1 LYFSYTENKTIDG
14 QVILDMDGNGD
25 LNNWMVERKVMKVVE
40 RETKR
45 VIVEI
50 EKREEIFFFFEF
62 VNHQINNRRENM
74 RE

>member
-50 EKREEIFFFFEF
+50 EKREEKKNLLNLSIIRLTIEEK
-62 VNHQINNRRENM
+62 I
-74 RE
+74 

>member
-50 EKREEIFFFFEF
+50 EKREERKKSFEF
-62 VNHQINNRRENM
+62 VNHHINNRRENM

>member
-50 EKREEIFFFFEF
+50 EKREEKKKIEF
-62 VNHQINNRRENM
+62 VNHQIKNRRENKK
-74 RE
+74 E

>member
-50 EKREEIFFFFEF
+50 EKREEKKNLLNLSIIKLTIEEK
-62 VNHQINNRRENM
+62 I
-74 RE
+74 

>member
-25 LNNWMVERKVMKVVE
+25 LNNWMVEKKVMKVVE

-50 EKREEIFFFFEF
+50 EKREEKKNLLNLSIIRLTIEEK
-62 VNHQINNRRENM
+62 I
-74 RE
+74 

>member
-50 EKREEIFFFFEF
+50 EKREEKKKIEF

>member
-25 LNNWMVERKVMKVVE
+25 LNNWMVEKKVMKVVE

-50 EKREEIFFFFEF
+50 EKREEKKNLLNLSIIKLTIEEK
-62 VNHQINNRRENM
+62 I
-74 RE
+74 